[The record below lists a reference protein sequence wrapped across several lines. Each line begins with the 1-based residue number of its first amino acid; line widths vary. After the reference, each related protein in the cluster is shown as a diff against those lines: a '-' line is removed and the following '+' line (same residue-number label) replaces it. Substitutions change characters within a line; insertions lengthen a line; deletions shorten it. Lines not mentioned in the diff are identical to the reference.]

1 MFLFLP
7 QSTAASTRPPPSFC
21 YLGEHPH
28 VQNSKL
34 LPVSPLIAAGGSAWQ
49 SWRWWPC
56 CLSLHGRACWGPY
69 RSPCKQKTR
78 RHCSCWAA
86 KSLWICIRRRR
97 LSRTEKPGER
107 TREGRSVNLLTVVG
121 MNITTYARF
130 PYDLYFGRQRAY
142 KACSGGNR
150 RRWHVVAKEMPLSN
164 PDTSLL
170 HLPLK
175 ISSTA
180 DLRSNV
186 S

>member
-1 MFLFLP
+1 MRDSHGGGGPVASLYAAVLAEGHIEALVNKRLVGIVVVGQ
-7 QSTAASTRPPPSFC
+7 QSLSEFAFV
-21 YLGEHPH
+21 GE
-28 VQNSKL
+28 
-34 LPVSPLIAAGGSAWQ
+34 GS
-49 SWRWWPC
+49 
-56 CLSLHGRACWGPY
+56 L
-69 RSPCKQKTR
+69 KQK
-78 RHCSCWAA
+78 
-86 KSLWICIRRRR
+86 
-97 LSRTEKPGER
+97 SRG
-107 TREGRSVNLLTVVG
+107 REQERSVNLLTVVG

>member
-1 MFLFLP
+1 MRDSHGGGGPVAFLYTAVLAEGHVEALVNKRLVGIVVVGQ
-7 QSTAASTRPPPSFC
+7 QSLSEFAFV
-21 YLGEHPH
+21 GE
-28 VQNSKL
+28 
-34 LPVSPLIAAGGSAWQ
+34 GS
-49 SWRWWPC
+49 
-56 CLSLHGRACWGPY
+56 L
-69 RSPCKQKTR
+69 KQK
-78 RHCSCWAA
+78 SQ
-86 KSLWICIRRRR
+86 
-97 LSRTEKPGER
+97 GQR
-107 TREGRSVNLLTVVG
+107 TREGRSVNLLTVAG

-142 KACSGGNR
+142 KACLGGNR